1 MRKSK
6 KSKNLPYQAKK
17 ESAVASNDETLV
29 LTPEEVRQR
38 LKISRSVLYS
48 ALRQGTIPCIKISPR
63 KILIPKHRFLEWLNK
78 GGGDN
83 LHPHE

>member
-1 MRKSK
+1 M
-6 KSKNLPYQAKK
+6 
-17 ESAVASNDETLV
+17 ASNNDDSLV

-48 ALRQGTIPCIKISPR
+48 ALRQGAIPCIKISPR
-63 KILIPKHRFLEWLNK
+63 KYLIPKHRFLLWLNG

-83 LHPHE
+83 LHPGG